1 MYIWVKSCR
10 MGKKCP
16 NFTLT
21 QRVALS
27 KPSILQT
34 WGFYPIGW
42 VTMSSV
48 WNTNCGIVTYRVS
61 GRFPA

>member
-1 MYIWVKSCR
+1 MGQKLQD
-10 MGKKCP
+10 GKKCP

-34 WGFYPIGW
+34 WVFYPAGNLYLDHPHKNFYLPG
-42 VTMSSV
+42 MSGNV
-48 WNTNCGIVTYRVS
+48 YRKW
-61 GRFPA
+61 